1 MLQGTRYYFFSSL
14 LTDNEILLTMRINI
28 DLFTIMEM
36 STTNISLNQRT
47 IHSKYKDRKNKL
59 KKQLEHLLCVKS
71 GNVYNHFFNLMCIIF
86 TSFYCWSQD
95 RIGECVCVW
104 WGGGGG
110 ICALFVFSFFFWEKK
125 NSHQR
130 VHVRYFENLLGKS
143 V

>member
-59 KKQLEHLLCVKS
+59 KKNLEHLLCVKS
-71 GNVYNHFFNLMCIIF
+71 GNVYGGLVFWHLVGVGWCGMWRWDGVGCG
-86 TSFYCWSQD
+86 T
-95 RIGECVCVW
+95 W
-104 WGGGGG
+104 WWDGVGCGG
-110 ICALFVFSFFFWEKK
+110 LVFW
-125 NSHQR
+125 HL
-130 VHVRYFENLLGKS
+130 V
-143 V
+143 